1 MFLWTMVLPL
11 TVIEKEG
18 QAKPCA
24 MAQHGLAQDVT
35 APTVVARDPVTEGLG
50 SELPGLA

>member
-18 QAKPCA
+18 QTKPCA
-24 MAQHGLAQDVT
+24 MAPRGLAQDVT
-35 APTVVARDPVTEGLG
+35 APTVVAQDPVREGLG
-50 SELPGLA
+50 SELPALA